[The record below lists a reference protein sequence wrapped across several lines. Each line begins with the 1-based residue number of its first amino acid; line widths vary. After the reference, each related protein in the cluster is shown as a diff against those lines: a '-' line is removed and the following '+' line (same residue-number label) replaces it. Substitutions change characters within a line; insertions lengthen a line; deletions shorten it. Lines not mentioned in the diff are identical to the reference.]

1 VDDPSAPRQLALP
14 IGEVAPSAGDVA
26 PPEEDPER
34 IVVAPKVLIWARKTA
49 RLDEETAR
57 RRLGVSVENF
67 ARMEAGEV
75 PPTLRQLRLAAT
87 AYGRP
92 LAVLLLPEP
101 PEDFDA
107 LRDFRAGH
115 EARKGET
122 SHELTIEYRRALM
135 QREVIL
141 ELADFGVV
149 PSAPATPTFAIGL
162 DHPAEDAGRLV
173 RAWVGVDRT
182 TWPEPR
188 DALTGWIAAT
198 EAQGVLVMQTHRV
211 KPEEVRGFSV
221 SQWPHPVVAL
231 NGSEFPRGR
240 LFTLAHELAHLGLNA
255 GGLCDLHEERRSD
268 DLDDHIEMY
277 CNAVAAAAL
286 MPRDAVLGVTAIA
299 RAAADRAWSTDDLDS
314 LARPFGT
321 SAESLL
327 LRLVGLGR
335 ATWDL
340 YRALKPDFQRL
351 YGEAKD
357 RQRESEGGPSYY
369 VVKARDL
376 GPGYVR
382 TVLEAYRGRTIT
394 SFDVADYLDVRY
406 EQIPRL
412 EAAAG

>member
-1 VDDPSAPRQLALP
+1 MGD
-14 IGEVAPSAGDVA
+14 VAPSAGDA
-26 PPEEDPER
+26 TPPEEDPER
-34 IVVAPKVLIWARKTA
+34 IAVAPKVLIWARKTA

-57 RRLGVSVENF
+57 KRLGVSAENL
-67 ARMEAGEV
+67 ARLEAGDV
-75 PPTLRQLRLAAT
+75 APTLRQLRLAAT

-101 PEDFDA
+101 PDDFDA

-115 EARKGET
+115 EGRKGET
-122 SHELTIEYRRALM
+122 SHELTVEYRRALM

-141 ELADFGVV
+141 ELADFGAV

-188 DALTGWIAAT
+188 DALAGWIAAT
-198 EAQGVLVMQTHRV
+198 EAQGVLVMQTRRV
-211 KPEEVRGFSV
+211 KPAEVRGFSV
-221 SQWPHPVVAL
+221 SEWPHPVMAL

-240 LFTLAHELAHLGLNA
+240 LFTLVHELAHLGLNA

-268 DLDDHIEMY
+268 DLDDRIEMY

-286 MPRDAVLGVTAIA
+286 MPRDAVLSVPAIVRATA
-299 RAAADRAWSTDDLDS
+299 DHAWSTDELDT

-327 LRLVGLGR
+327 LRLVGLGK

-340 YRALKPDFQRL
+340 YRALKPEFQRL

-357 RQRESEGGPSYY
+357 RQRQSEGGPSYY
-369 VVKARDL
+369 IVKARDL

-382 TVLEAYRGRTIT
+382 TVLDAYRGRTIT

>member
-1 VDDPSAPRQLALP
+1 MGD
-14 IGEVAPSAGDVA
+14 VAPSASDTT

-34 IVVAPKVLIWARKTA
+34 IVVAKAVLIWARKTA
-49 RLDEETAR
+49 RLDEETASK
-57 RRLGVSVENF
+57 RLGVSVENLLRLETGDV
-67 ARMEAGEV
+67 A
-75 PPTLRQLRLAAT
+75 PTLRQLRLAAT

-122 SHELTIEYRRALM
+122 SHALTVEYRRALM

-141 ELADFGVV
+141 ELADFGAV

-182 TWPEPR
+182 AWPEPR
-188 DALTGWIAAT
+188 DALAGWIAAT

-221 SQWPHPVVAL
+221 SEWPHPVVAL
-231 NGSEFPRGR
+231 NGSEFTRGR

-268 DLDDHIEMY
+268 DLEDRIEMY
-277 CNAVAAAAL
+277 CNAVAAASL
-286 MPRDAVLGVTAIA
+286 MPRDAVLGVPAIA
-299 RAAADRAWSTDDLDS
+299 RATAGHAWSTDDLDS
-314 LARPFGT
+314 LARPFGI

-327 LRLVGLGR
+327 LRLVGLGK

-340 YRALKPDFQRL
+340 YRGLKPEFQRL

-357 RQRESEGGPSYY
+357 RQRQSEGGPSYY

-376 GPGYVR
+376 GPGYIR
-382 TVLEAYRGRTIT
+382 TVLDAYRGRTIT

-406 EQIPRL
+406 DQIPRL